1 MEKKRLIIQIF
12 RFGIVGGTAFL
23 LDYSILYCLTE
34 FVDINYLL
42 SGMMSFSISVIYNY
56 VLSKTWVFKTKKNNR
71 KMTEF
76 IIFII
81 LSVVGLG
88 INQIIMCIGVEFFN
102 VYYMFV
108 KVFST
113 CIVMIYNFI
122 TRKLFLE

>member
-71 KMTEF
+71 KMMEF

-81 LSVVGLG
+81 LSVIGLG